1 MGGLLFCIR
10 RLSLFFRDSVV
21 YKKWRGAPFFCPTKK
36 KKQEEEEE
44 NKQID
49 PQQAVES
56 KKT

>member
-1 MGGLLFCIR
+1 MERGSFF
-10 RLSLFFRDSVV
+10 LSDE
-21 YKKWRGAPFFCPTKK
+21 K